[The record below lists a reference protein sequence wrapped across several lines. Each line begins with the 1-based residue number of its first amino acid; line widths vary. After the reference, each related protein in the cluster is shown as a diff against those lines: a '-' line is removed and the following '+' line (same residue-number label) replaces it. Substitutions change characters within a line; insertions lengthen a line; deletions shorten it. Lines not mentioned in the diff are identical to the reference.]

1 MVCNKG
7 EMKDMLV
14 LPSHV
19 RERLKSPL
27 GKLYRGNGAGIF
39 EDMEE
44 LDNASFVAVVGDVVF
59 YNMMRAGKM
68 PDIAVIDGKTMRRE
82 VDENIKELIECC
94 DFSELRA
101 RNPAGTITSDLVLS
115 LEKAVKETRVKVV
128 VDGEEDLSVLPL
140 AMLLPEGSIVLYGQ
154 PSEGIV
160 AVRIDEEK
168 RMEICQI
175 IGEME
180 GKDKDWF
187 MKKLC
192 RRDVHGN

>member
-1 MVCNKG
+1 MVRNKG
-7 EMKDMLV
+7 EMNSMLV
-14 LPSHV
+14 LPPHV

-27 GKLYRGNGAGIF
+27 GRLYRGNGIRIF
-39 EDMEE
+39 EEMEE
-44 LDNASFVAVVGDVVF
+44 LKNAEFIAAVGDVVF
-59 YNMMRAGKM
+59 YHMLQAGRM
-68 PDIAVIDGKTMRRE
+68 PDIAVIDGKTMRKD
-82 VDENIKELIECC
+82 VDEEIKDLIECC
-94 DFSELRA
+94 EYSELRTT
-101 RNPAGTITSDLVLS
+101 NPAGTITSDLVIS
-115 LEKAVKETRVKVV
+115 LEEAVKESRVKVV
-128 VDGEEDLSVLPL
+128 VEGEEDLSVLPL

-154 PSEGIV
+154 PSEGVV

-180 GKDKDWF
+180 GENKEWF